1 MTDFKF
7 DPRKT
12 ALLNIDMQN
21 CFVENSPVAAPRG
34 REIVPRINKL
44 ADVCRRR
51 GALVIHTLHL
61 VRPDGSNT
69 GVMGVIIPA
78 IAAGLINKGNRQA
91 ELHPDIVVG
100 KNDILLE
107 KPRYGA
113 FHGTDLD
120 LILRNR
126 GIDTVIITGICTN
139 VCCETTAREANMR
152 DYKVF
157 FISDGTATFNTPE
170 ISAEQISARGA
181 GDAESRFCASRE
193 HRQHDPQ
200 AGRAPKR
207 FRSLRRLRRREV
219 RQDLE
224 LQPIGLRQVDIGQEV
239 VRPHSDAAAAACIAE
254 PFRHP

>member
-1 MTDFKF
+1 MEAGMTDFKF
-7 DPRKT
+7 DPRRT

-34 REIVPRINKL
+34 REILPRINKL
-44 ADVCRRR
+44 AEVCRKR

-69 GVMGVIIPA
+69 GVMGQIIPA
-78 IAAGLINKGNRQA
+78 IAAGLINKGNKQA

-170 ISAEQISARGA
+170 VSADQIQPVVLATLKAAFAQIENTA
-181 GDAESRFCASRE
+181 GMIRKLEE
-193 HRQHDPQ
+193 HRS
-200 AGRAPKR
+200 A
-207 FRSLRRLRRREV
+207 F
-219 RQDLE
+219 
-224 LQPIGLRQVDIGQEV
+224 
-239 VRPHSDAAAAACIAE
+239 AA
-254 PFRHP
+254 

>member
-7 DPRKT
+7 DPRRT

-44 ADVCRRR
+44 AEVCRKR

-78 IAAGLINKGNRQA
+78 IAAGLINKGNKQA
-91 ELHPDIVVG
+91 ELHPGIVVG

-157 FISDGTATFNTPE
+157 FISDATATFNTPE
-170 ISAEQISARGA
+170 VSADQISTGRA
-181 GDAESRFCASRE
+181 GNAESGLCADRK
-193 HRQHDPQ
+193 HHQHDPQ
-200 AGRAPKR
+200 AGRASER
-207 FRSLRRLRRREV
+207 IRGRR
-219 RQDLE
+219 DLWWSMIFSE
-224 LQPIGLRQVDIGQEV
+224 NRYPTFPDHAYGAGKCARI
-239 VRPHSDAAAAACIAE
+239 
-254 PFRHP
+254 

>member
-7 DPRKT
+7 DPRRT

-34 REIVPRINKL
+34 REILPRINKL
-44 ADVCRRR
+44 AEVCRKR
-51 GALVIHTLHL
+51 GALVIHTVHV

-78 IAAGLINKGNRQA
+78 IAAGLINKGNKQA
-91 ELHPDIVVG
+91 ELHPEIIVGKHDIV
-100 KNDILLE
+100 LE

-157 FISDGTATFNTPE
+157 FISDATATFNTPE
-170 ISAEQISARGA
+170 ASADQIQPVVLATMKAAFAQVENTAAMIRKLDEQRSAWRPDQLRAVGSVRCGA
-181 GDAESRFCASRE
+181 RSAICRSR
-193 HRQHDPQ
+193 
-200 AGRAPKR
+200 AGV
-207 FRSLRRLRRREV
+207 SLLTGAT
-219 RQDLE
+219 LHMSNKSK
-224 LQPIGLRQVDIGQEV
+224 PGL
-239 VRPHSDAAAAACIAE
+239 
-254 PFRHP
+254 

>member
-1 MTDFKF
+1 LSRRRASHGCSDWRIVLTHALEAMEAGMTDFKF
-7 DPRKT
+7 DPRRT

-44 ADVCRRR
+44 AEVCRKR
-51 GALVIHTLHL
+51 GVLVIHTLHL

-78 IAAGLINKGNRQA
+78 IAAGLINKGNKQA

-126 GIDTVIITGICTN
+126 GVDTVIVTGICTN
-139 VCCETTAREANMR
+139 VCCETTVREANI
-152 DYKVF
+152 KVF
-157 FISDGTATFNTPE
+157 FISDATATFNTPE
-170 ISAEQISARGA
+170 VSADQIQPVVLATLKAAFAQIENTASMIRKLEEYRSA
-181 GDAESRFCASRE
+181 F
-193 HRQHDPQ
+193 
-200 AGRAPKR
+200 
-207 FRSLRRLRRREV
+207 
-219 RQDLE
+219 
-224 LQPIGLRQVDIGQEV
+224 
-239 VRPHSDAAAAACIAE
+239 AA
-254 PFRHP
+254 

>member
-1 MTDFKF
+1 MEAGMTDFKF
-7 DPRKT
+7 DPRRT

-44 ADVCRRR
+44 AEVCRKR

-78 IAAGLINKGNRQA
+78 IAAGLINKGNKQA

-100 KNDILLE
+100 RNDIILE

-126 GIDTVIITGICTN
+126 GIDTVIVTGICTN

-157 FISDGTATFNTPE
+157 FISDATATFNTPE
-170 ISAEQISARGA
+170 VSADPDSTGRA
-181 GDAESRFCASRE
+181 GNTEGGLCADRK

-200 AGRAPKR
+200 AGRAPER
-207 FRSLRRLRRREV
+207 IRGVRSGEHDLFGKPVPTFPDHALRRREV
-219 RQDLE
+219 RENLE
-224 LQPIGLRQVDIGQEV
+224 FQAVGLGEIDVGQ
-239 VRPHSDAAAAACIAE
+239 
-254 PFRHP
+254 

>member
-34 REIVPRINKL
+34 REILPRINKL
-44 ADVCRRR
+44 AEVCRKR
-51 GALVIHTLHL
+51 GALVIHTVHV

-78 IAAGLINKGNRQA
+78 IAAGLINKGNKQA
-91 ELHPDIVVG
+91 ELHPEIVVG
-100 KNDILLE
+100 KHDIVLE

-113 FHGTDLD
+113 YHGTDLD

-126 GIDTVIITGICTN
+126 EIDTVVITGICTN

-157 FISDGTATFNTPE
+157 FISDATATFNTPE
-170 ISAEQISARGA
+170 ATADQNSADRPC
-181 GDAESRFCASRE
+181 DAEGRICSDRKHGLDDPETRSAKECVRRLILTLFQRASSACGG
-193 HRQHDPQ
+193 RQSHFEHDPIDR
-200 AGRAPKR
+200 GN
-207 FRSLRRLRRREV
+207 
-219 RQDLE
+219 
-224 LQPIGLRQVDIGQEV
+224 
-239 VRPHSDAAAAACIAE
+239 AANVK
-254 PFRHP
+254 

>member
-1 MTDFKF
+1 MTEFKF
-7 DPRKT
+7 DPRRT

-44 ADVCRRR
+44 AEVCRKR

-78 IAAGLINKGNRQA
+78 IAAGLINKGNKQA

-152 DYKVF
+152 DTRSSSSATPRRHSTRRRFQRTRSQPVVLATLKAAF
-157 FISDGTATFNTPE
+157 AQIENTASMIRKLE
-170 ISAEQISARGA
+170 
-181 GDAESRFCASRE
+181 E
-193 HRQHDPQ
+193 HRS
-200 AGRAPKR
+200 A
-207 FRSLRRLRRREV
+207 F
-219 RQDLE
+219 
-224 LQPIGLRQVDIGQEV
+224 
-239 VRPHSDAAAAACIAE
+239 AA
-254 PFRHP
+254 